1 MIYSISN
8 KNKTIGGSRLLK
20 VLAVTP
26 SYPRFRGDYHGRF
39 IQDLCCRLAEN
50 GIDIEVLAPRSRS
63 CRSYTSG
70 FKVRRFPFLPSRR
83 MELLSERTMKDA
95 PLNHL
100 VQLPPY
106 LISAYLGIIAEH
118 ADIVHAHLAIP
129 LGFLATMNPK
139 RTPLVV
145 TCHGSDCTLPCTEPV
160 YRPFVRHALRNAD
173 RIVAASHFIRGL
185 AVSLGAPAERV
196 EVIYLGIDTSRF
208 GPPKEESLRE
218 KMGIPADVPVIGS
231 LGRLV
236 PEKRVEDLLM
246 AAPRVIGETDVHF
259 IIGGDGPHRHYLEGL
274 ADNLG
279 VTNISFL
286 GEVRDAARFH
296 RLCDVFVLASVRE
309 GLSTA
314 LQEAMATGCVPVA
327 VNGFGC
333 PEIVREGEN
342 GYLFEPGDVGGLTGK
357 ILQAASNLDLGR
369 RARETIEQGFDTG
382 KNAKRYAEL
391 YHELLSGR

>member
-1 MIYSISN
+1 M
-8 KNKTIGGSRLLK
+8 K
-20 VLAVTP
+20 VLTVTP

-39 IQDLCCRLAEN
+39 IQDLCSRLAEN
-50 GIDIEVLAPRSRS
+50 GIDVEVLAPRSRS
-63 CRSYTSG
+63 CRSYASG
-70 FKVRRFPFLPSRR
+70 LEVRRFPFLPSRR

-106 LISAYLGIIAEH
+106 LISAYLGIMAEQ

-129 LGFLATMNPK
+129 LGLLATLNPR

-145 TCHGSDCTLPCTEPV
+145 TCHGSDCTLPCTDPV
-160 YRPFVRHALRNAD
+160 YRPFARHALRNAT
-173 RIVAASHFIRGL
+173 RIVAASHFIRDL
-185 AVSLGAPAERV
+185 AVSLGAPVERV

-208 GPPKEESLRE
+208 TPSEEESLRE
-218 KMGIPADVPVIGS
+218 MIGIPADASVVGS

-246 AAPRVIGETDVHF
+246 AASRLSGETHVHF
-259 IIGGDGPHRHYLEGL
+259 IIGGDGPHRPYLERL
-274 ADNLG
+274 AEDLG
-279 VTNISFL
+279 VTNVSFL

-333 PEIVREGEN
+333 PEIVSEGEN
-342 GYLFEPGDVGGLTGK
+342 GYLFEPGNVGSLTEK

-369 RARETIEQGFDTG
+369 MARETIEKRFDTG
-382 KNAKRYAEL
+382 KNAKRYVKL
-391 YHELLSGR
+391 YHELLSRY